1 MYRIMKYRTAISRS
15 LIYYYAFIRK
25 TLKRQQK
32 MINKVPVIAS
42 LILPVMMLAA
52 AGCSKENSGSAGEK
66 ATAQSETIKN
76 HAAEARKLIEAK
88 REKAKSDCG
97 TYLTARAGSGRVRYT
112 DEKGPDKKG
121 EITVVGTLDATADK
135 EQLSFK
141 CTVKA
146 NDGPLYDLVNLE
158 LYKIEPT
165 EASTAKE
172 QNK

>member
-1 MYRIMKYRTAISRS
+1 MQILGA
-15 LIYYYAFIRK
+15 L
-25 TLKRQQK
+25 L
-32 MINKVPVIAS
+32 
-42 LILPVMMLAA
+42 LPVMMAA
-52 AGCSKENSGSAGEK
+52 AQGCSKENTAAEAGNEEL
-66 ATAQSETIKN
+66 QSKTIED

-135 EQLSFK
+135 DQLSFK

-146 NDGPLYDLVNLE
+146 SDGPLYDLVNLE
-158 LYKIEPT
+158 LYKIEP
-165 EASTAKE
+165 ASAGTAK
-172 QNK
+172 Q

>member
-1 MYRIMKYRTAISRS
+1 MR
-15 LIYYYAFIRK
+15 
-25 TLKRQQK
+25 
-32 MINKVPVIAS
+32 NKVR
-42 LILPVMMLAA
+42 ILGAVLLPFLMLTVT
-52 AGCSKENSGSAGEK
+52 GCSKENSAAPGEK
-66 ATAQSETIKN
+66 NEPVSKAVEN

-146 NDGPLYDLVNLE
+146 TDGPIYDLASLE
-158 LYKIEPT
+158 LYHVEP
-165 EASTAKE
+165 AAADVAVSK
-172 QNK
+172 K

>member
-1 MYRIMKYRTAISRS
+1 MQNFEET
-15 LIYYYAFIRK
+15 
-25 TLKRQQK
+25 TK
-32 MINKVPVIAS
+32 MRNKVR
-42 LILPVMMLAA
+42 ILGAFLLPFIMLSAI
-52 AGCSKENSGSAGEK
+52 GCSKENSGADAQKSESVEK
-66 ATAQSETIKN
+66 TVED

-121 EITVVGTLDATADK
+121 EITVVGTLDASADK

-158 LYKIEPT
+158 LYKIEP
-165 EASTAKE
+165 ASAGTAK
-172 QNK
+172 K

>member
-1 MYRIMKYRTAISRS
+1 MR
-15 LIYYYAFIRK
+15 
-25 TLKRQQK
+25 
-32 MINKVPVIAS
+32 NKVR
-42 LILPVMMLAA
+42 ILGVFLLTFLMLAA
-52 AGCSKENSGSAGEK
+52 AGCSKENSTADVEK
-66 ATAQSETIKN
+66 NEPVSKAVEN

-112 DEKGPDKKG
+112 DEKGPNKKG
-121 EITVVGTLDATADK
+121 EITVVGTLDASAEK

-146 NDGPLYDLVNLE
+146 GDGPLYELVNLE

-165 EASTAKE
+165 AAGTAR
-172 QNK
+172 